1 MTSSLATTHVWT
13 LTVVGLR
20 ATHLGFFLLGL
31 LRHSPAMLTGNLG
44 NSDGY
49 ALRQR
54 VLPPEY
60 GTPEASVFEH
70 T

>member
-1 MTSSLATTHVWT
+1 M
-13 LTVVGLR
+13 VGLR

-54 VLPPEY
+54 ALPPEY
-60 GTPEASVFEH
+60 GTPVASVFEH
-70 T
+70 TEVVGVVLPLNV

>member
-1 MTSSLATTHVWT
+1 M
-13 LTVVGLR
+13 VGLR

-49 ALRQR
+49 ARRQR
-54 VLPPEY
+54 ALPPEY
-60 GTPEASVFEH
+60 GVPDTSVFEH

>member
-1 MTSSLATTHVWT
+1 M
-13 LTVVGLR
+13 VGLR

-31 LRHSPAMLTGNLG
+31 LRHSPAMLTGIRSI
-44 NSDGY
+44 SDGY

-54 VLPPEY
+54 ALPPEY
-60 GTPEASVFEH
+60 GTPDASVFEQ